1 MRDYAKYSRRKS
13 TNPFLKL
20 LLVLCIL
27 LSISGLIYLSVDLVK
42 TYPTENHSS
51 IAQTIEKKLSAL
63 KKVDKKP
70 IVKKETINLK
80 KAPPEPAPI
89 KPKFD
94 FYTLLPQMKMSSS
107 IAGNPALQS
116 THNHNKEYFVLQIA
130 SLQNPE
136 AAEDLMNRVN
146 ALGVLA
152 HTQTVQENGK
162 AWIRVV
168 SKAYPNFQAAESAQ
182 DKLHQHHIASLLV
195 KTKD

>member
-27 LSISGLIYLSVDLVK
+27 LSISGLIYLGVDLVK
-42 TYPTENHSS
+42 TYSTEDHNS
-51 IAQTIEKKLSAL
+51 ITQVIQKKFNTL
-63 KKVDKKP
+63 KKVEKKP
-70 IVKKETINLK
+70 VIKKETSSPK
-80 KAPPEPAPI
+80 KALPEPEPI

-116 THNHNKEYFVLQIA
+116 THNHSKEYFVLQIA
-130 SLQNPE
+130 SLQSPE

-146 ALGVLA
+146 ALGVLT

-162 AWIRVV
+162 TWIRVV
-168 SKAYPNFQAAESAQ
+168 SKAYPSFQAAEAAQ
-182 DKLHQHHIASLLV
+182 GKLHQHHIASLLV